1 MAYTRKPCYCRKP
14 HEAVVIFDAD
24 RNLQRHRAVLTAIAR
39 LLPCSAASGAVG
51 RSAVNAHA
59 YDFQMVGNLIIAN
72 LVFQKNIKIYK
83 RVMTEINIRKNSFK
97 EVVNVTA
104 V

>member
-39 LLPCSAASGAVG
+39 LLPCS
-51 RSAVNAHA
+51 A